1 MRSMH
6 FRRLA
11 AALALLSMSP
21 ATIAAQPAQGAAQSA
36 AAAQVDAGGAAI
48 PAGSVISL
56 RVTDIIGPASADFIS
71 HGIDRATR
79 ARAALVVI
87 ELDTPGGLDTS
98 MRAIIQKILA
108 SPVPVATFVYPEGA
122 RAASAGTYILY
133 ASHIAAMAPATNLGA
148 ATPVSIGGDPEGPAR
163 PGTAPGP
170 EADDGT
176 GTAASNAESLR
187 QKAVNDAT
195 AYLRGLAELRGR
207 NVDFA
212 ERAVREAASLPAEAA
227 RREGVIEYV
236 ADTTRE
242 LLRQLDGTTVTT
254 AAGARTLA
262 VGDAPITALEPGVR
276 TRILALIANP
286 QIAVVLM
293 MIGIYGLFF
302 EFTSPGFGVPGV
314 AGAIFLLLGL
324 YAFHVLPINWAG
336 VALMAF
342 GAVMM
347 LAEIFMPSFGALGI
361 GGVIAMLLGG
371 LFLVDTEV
379 PGFGLP
385 LTFLLAMTLVSAVAI
400 FGIGTFA
407 ARSRAR
413 PIVSGRE
420 QLLRSSGIVTRV
432 DAAAAW
438 VRIEGENWQVESSA
452 PLSEGMAVRVTG
464 LRGLTLV
471 VEPADPGPPARPA
484 ADHLDPSDRS

>member
-1 MRSMH
+1 MRSIH
-6 FRRLA
+6 FRRPLA
-11 AALALLSMSP
+11 AVALLATLVALVLVPP
-21 ATIAAQPAQGAAQSA
+21 ATTAAQDPGE
-36 AAAQVDAGGAAI
+36 GRI
-48 PAGSVISL
+48 PAGSVVSL
-56 RVTDIIGPASADFIS
+56 RVADVIGPASADFINRS
-71 HGIDRATR
+71 IDRATR

-108 SPVPVATFVYPEGA
+108 SPVPIATFVYPEGA

-148 ATPVSIGGDPEGPAR
+148 ATPVSIGG
-163 PGTAPGP
+163 GP
-170 EADDGT
+170 EAPTGSESDDGAE
-176 GTAASNAESLR
+176 GVASNAESLR
-187 QKAVNDAT
+187 RKAVNDAA
-195 AYLRGLAELRGR
+195 AYIRGLAELRGR
-207 NVDFA
+207 NADFA
-212 ERAVREAASLPAEAA
+212 ERAVREGASLSAEAA
-227 RREGVIEYV
+227 KREGVIEYA
-236 ADTTRE
+236 ADTTRD
-242 LLRQLDGTTVTT
+242 LLRQLDGATVTT
-254 AAGARTLA
+254 VSGSHTLA
-262 VGDAPITALEPGVR
+262 VADAPIAALEPGVR

-286 QIAVVLM
+286 QVAVVLM

-302 EFTSPGFGVPGV
+302 EFTSPGFGVPGI

-336 VALMAF
+336 VALMAL

-361 GGVIAMLLGG
+361 GGIIAMLLGG
-371 LFLVDTEV
+371 LFLVEAEA

-385 LTFLLAMTLVSAVAI
+385 LTFLIAMTLVSAVAI

-407 ARSRAR
+407 AKSRAR

-432 DAAAAW
+432 DATSAW
-438 VRIEGENWQVESSA
+438 AQIEGESWQIQSSA
-452 PLSEGMAVRVTG
+452 PLTEGMTVHVVG

-471 VEPADPGPPARPA
+471 VEPAASSPA
-484 ADHLDPSDRS
+484 ARSAADDLNPSDGS